1 MPLIS
6 DFVPLLS
13 AQKSTT
19 SSLWFC
25 YAVNCWRM
33 FAAGGFFKLLGDLCA
48 LVGPLCISNI
58 VDYIAKPVTS
68 SSKLA
73 GNTGRPGE
81 EGESHVIPWDDT
93 GPGGFNLGN
102 QSSTGGDPVGYRI
115 MVRPLTWSE
124 LLANGW
130 FVALV
135 VLVSALAQ
143 GTFSQASTHIMDM
156 EGLRLKNALQGMI
169 YRKALLLSCW
179 SGSSR
184 TGGDSGLGKKRPA
197 GGLDG
202 GGKEKESSDSGNRN
216 ASIGKG

>member
-1 MPLIS
+1 
-6 DFVPLLS
+6 
-13 AQKSTT
+13 
-19 SSLWFC
+19 
-25 YAVNCWRM
+25 M

-68 SSKLA
+68 SSELA
-73 GNTGRPGE
+73 GNTGGGMTGQER
-81 EGESHVIPWDDT
+81 ESHVIPWDDT

-102 QSSTGGDPVGYRI
+102 QSSTGGGDRMLV
-115 MVRPLTWSE
+115 VRPLTWSE

-179 SGSSR
+179 SGGGRS
-184 TGGDSGLGKKRPA
+184 GGDSGSGKKRSTE
-197 GGLDG
+197 GWDG
-202 GGKEKESSDSGNRN
+202 GGAETESSDSGDRN
-216 ASIGKG
+216 ASIGKGQGEFWSILQFCEIENNCVQIRLLAL

>member
-1 MPLIS
+1 
-6 DFVPLLS
+6 
-13 AQKSTT
+13 
-19 SSLWFC
+19 
-25 YAVNCWRM
+25 M

-58 VDYIAKPVTS
+58 VDYIAEPVTS
-68 SSKLA
+68 SSELA
-73 GNTGRPGE
+73 GNTAVGGGGLAAGVER
-81 EGESHVIPWDDT
+81 ESHVIPWDDT

-102 QSSTGGDPVGYRI
+102 QSSTFYGGDRMPV
-115 MVRPLTWSE
+115 VRPLTWSE

-135 VLVSALAQ
+135 VLASALAQ

-179 SGSSR
+179 SGNGR
-184 TGGDSGLGKKRPA
+184 NVGESGSGKKRSA
-197 GGLDG
+197 EGWDDG
-202 GGKEKESSDSGNRN
+202 GVETTSSDSGDRN
-216 ASIGKG
+216 ASIRKGQGEFWLKAFVCDHFCVIELSKYR